1 MFTQELKKVFS
12 SKSYL
17 SVFLV
22 MLFVSLCNNAELL
35 YSAHL
40 AQYGTQ
46 NFHPVFASLLTGFD
60 YIRWDLI
67 IIYALPAFIIFA
79 YSGKYATE
87 KSFHIENLYLLRS
100 SRSKAFYTRIG
111 VASISAFVLFASV
124 CLLNLFGNMVVN
136 PGGDDFM
143 GAENMALDAVGYDFY
158 FAVHSPYLNYFLFI
172 LTGSFAAA
180 LLAVLC
186 QSVSYIICD
195 NRISILVCVTI
206 WLCYFQD
213 YPLFVGGAF
222 SPFGEDGFRGVLT
235 SISAFLPVVVISL
248 VIAICVKRRR
258 QDEL

>member
-17 SVFLV
+17 YVFLV
-22 MLFVSLCNNAELL
+22 MIAVSLCNNAELL

-79 YSGKYATE
+79 YSGKYAAE
-87 KSFHIENLYLLRS
+87 KSLHIENLYLLRS

-136 PGGDDFM
+136 PGGDDFTGM
-143 GAENMALDAVGYDFY
+143 EYMAHESIGDLYYAVQY
-158 FAVHSPYLNYFLFI
+158 PYLVYCLFVF
-172 LTGSFAAA
+172 TGGIAAA

-213 YPLFVGGAF
+213 YPLYVGGAF
-222 SPFGEDGFRGVLT
+222 SPYGEDGFRGILT
-235 SISAFLPVVVISL
+235 SISSFLPVVVISL